1 MFLHLDNIS
10 YSYPGSGSDLF
21 SDLSLSFSEGWTVI
35 AGANGTGK
43 STLISI
49 AAGLIIPDS
58 GSVRRSGEAILCPQ
72 VFRGL
77 MPEDWSDIFSGS
89 NHVGMLKSSLSIT
102 DGMIEREE
110 TLSGGEKK
118 RLQILAALSH
128 SPEILILDEPS
139 NHLDAY
145 SKELLIRALRTFD
158 GIGILVSHDRAFASA
173 LSSRTVLL
181 EHGTDKAASAEDIPL
196 PLPEALE
203 ESSRRRKEGR
213 DSYERM
219 LSDISAENMIARKL
233 GEKSRARQ
241 KELSK
246 KGISSKDH
254 DAKARIDGARLTGK
268 DASLDG
274 AMRNHLSHSRQL
286 EEKLASSD
294 KPLMRKEGLSLKGS
308 MHVPDISFP
317 GSVIDIGEYSLS
329 VPPLSVKAGAH
340 IALTG
345 RNGSGKT
352 LFLKALYRH
361 LEEQGKDRYV
371 LYIPQ
376 EFSEEETERM
386 RSEFASLEDDEKGL
400 ILSDMY
406 RMGSNPSALFQD
418 TLNLSPGELKKLA
431 IALSRRDGRTVLLM
445 DEPTNHL
452 DIVSMRILERMLRE
466 DGKDMTMILVSHD
479 EAFLS
484 ACTDTVWKAERNG
497 NSGRLLVHC

>member
-21 SDLSLSFSEGWTVI
+21 SDLSLSFAEGWTVI
-35 AGANGTGK
+35 AGANGSGK

-102 DGMIEREE
+102 DRMIEREE

-128 SPEILILDEPS
+128 SPEILVLDEPT
-139 NHLDAY
+139 NHLDMY
-145 SKELLIRALRTFD
+145 SKDLLINALRLFD
-158 GIGILVSHDRAFASA
+158 GIGIIVTHDREFAAA
-173 LSSRTVLL
+173 LSSRTILL
-181 EHGTDKAASAEDIPL
+181 ERGTDKAATAEDIPL
-196 PLPEALE
+196 PLPAALD
-203 ESSRRRKEGR
+203 ESSRRRRDGR
-213 DSYERM
+213 DSYDRI
-219 LSDISAENMIARKL
+219 LSAISKENMIAKML
-233 GEKSRARQ
+233 GEKSQSRQ
-241 KELSK
+241 KALSK
-246 KGISSKDH
+246 KGINSKDH
-254 DAKARIDGARLTGK
+254 DAKAKIDGARLTGK

-286 EEKLASSD
+286 GEKLESST
-294 KPLMRKEGLSLKGS
+294 KPLMRKEGLSFIGN

-317 GSVIDIGEYSLS
+317 ESVINIGEYSLFIPS
-329 VPPLSVKAGAH
+329 LSVKAGTH

-352 LFLKALYRH
+352 LFLKALYHH
-361 LEEQGKDRYV
+361 LEEQGKSRYV
-371 LYIPQ
+371 LYLPQ
-376 EFSEEETERM
+376 EFSEVETERM
-386 RSEFASLEDDEKGL
+386 CSAFASLEDDEKGL

-418 TLNLSPGELKKLA
+418 SLNLSPGEMKKLA
-431 IALSRRDGRTVLLM
+431 IALSRRKGKTVLLM

-466 DGKDMTMILVSHD
+466 DCRDMTMILVSHD
-479 EAFLS
+479 VAFLS
-484 ACTDTVWKAERNG
+484 ACTDTEWKTERSG
-497 NSGRLLVHC
+497 NRGKLLIHC